1 LVIVAPQQTIHCT
14 RFISYKA
21 TGRQSPAPPGTGAPV
36 CATEISTTVLGK
48 QIGLETIISHF
59 QSPLQSNAAERRVF
73 RKFFT
78 LQAPFP
84 AASMR

>member
-1 LVIVAPQQTIHCT
+1 V
-14 RFISYKA
+14 R
-21 TGRQSPAPPGTGAPV
+21 
-36 CATEISTTVLGK
+36 ATEISTTVLGK